1 MVNFNGFHENL
12 LTLKVSGKVKPGE
25 TVAIGANKTVSP
37 CPDSVA
43 FSGVARSVREGYAS
57 VQFTGYVCLP
67 YTGTAPS
74 LGVTSLVSNGSGGV
88 KSGTGRQVIVLEVD
102 TTARTCGFIM

>member
-12 LTLKVSGKVKPGE
+12 LTLKVSGDVKPGE
-25 TVAIGANKTVSP
+25 PVIISSSKTVSP
-37 CPDSVA
+37 CADSAV
-43 FSGVARSVREGYAS
+43 FCGVARAVRGKYAS

-67 YTGTAPS
+67 YTETAPS

-88 KSGTGRQVIVLEVD
+88 KSGTGRQVVVLEVD
-102 TTARTCGFIM
+102 TAAKTCGFIM